1 MKAARN
7 ILVER
12 PTKAD
17 LPRIME
23 ILQAV
28 NYHRIG
34 GAEMPAFPLEDCFVA
49 RLDDG
54 RIAGVAG
61 YRVLDART
69 AKTTLLAVDPAFR
82 RMGAGEALQLAR
94 MDFLR
99 ARGIRQ
105 LFTNCDDEQVINW
118 YENHFGY
125 RRTGGRIPKVEPFGR
140 ADKNE
145 WITLVAELHDDQP

>member
-1 MKAARN
+1 M
-7 ILVER
+7 
-12 PTKAD
+12 
-17 LPRIME
+17 PRILE
-23 ILQAV
+23 ILRTV

-61 YRVLDART
+61 YRILDERT

-82 RMGAGEALQLAR
+82 RMGVGEALQLAR

-99 ARGIRQ
+99 TRGIRR
-105 LFTNCDDEQVINW
+105 LFTNCDDERVIEW
-118 YENHFGY
+118 YEKHFGY
-125 RRTGGRIPKVEPFGR
+125 RRTGARIPKVEPFGLP
-140 ADKNE
+140 DKTE
-145 WITLVAELHDDQP
+145 WITLVAELQADQP